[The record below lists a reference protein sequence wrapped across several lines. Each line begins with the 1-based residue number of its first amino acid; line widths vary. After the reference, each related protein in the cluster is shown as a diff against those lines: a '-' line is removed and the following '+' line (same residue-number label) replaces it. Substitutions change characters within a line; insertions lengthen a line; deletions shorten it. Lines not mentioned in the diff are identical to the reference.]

1 MYKQYKPTKV
11 ERPYH
16 ATCPLNSLKKQ
27 RTSAMVP
34 MVQLSHDWSMA
45 TTSATRGHDEGLQKE
60 EVPAALH
67 GVPIG
72 FF

>member
-1 MYKQYKPTKV
+1 
-11 ERPYH
+11 
-16 ATCPLNSLKKQ
+16 
-27 RTSAMVP
+27 MVP